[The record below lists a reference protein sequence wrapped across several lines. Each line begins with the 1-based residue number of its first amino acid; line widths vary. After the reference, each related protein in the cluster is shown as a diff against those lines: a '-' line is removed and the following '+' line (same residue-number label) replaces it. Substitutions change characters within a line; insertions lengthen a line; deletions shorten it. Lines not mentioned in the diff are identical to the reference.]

1 MIIVTGFGKLP
12 DAIFVDGGITQ
23 IKATK
28 EILQKLNLE
37 DKIVIYGMVKNDK
50 HRTRALIDEKRNE
63 IKLSER
69 LMNKITE
76 FQDCVHDTAISYHK
90 KLRDKQITKSVLDEI
105 EGIGEVK
112 KKKLLKEFG
121 SIEEIKKAKIEEL
134 AKVPGITESLAK
146 NIKKYIK

>member
-1 MIIVTGFGKLP
+1 MP

-23 IKATK
+23 IKGAK
-28 EILQKLNLE
+28 EILNKLNLQ
-37 DKIVIYGMVKNDK
+37 DKIALYGMVKNDK
-50 HRTRALIDEKRNE
+50 HRTKALIDEERHE

-90 KLRDKQITKSVLDEI
+90 KLRDKQITKSLLDEI
-105 EGIGEVK
+105 EGIGEAK

-121 SIEEIKKAKIEEL
+121 SIEGIKKAKLEEL
-134 AKVPGITESLAK
+134 TKLPGITEKIAK
-146 NIKKYIK
+146 NIKNNL